1 MRQVRDKRMDAIG
14 VNVILWGVVGAL
26 GSLIVVLWDDEHT
39 ERQMMRDLVV
49 GIVGGVLFGTALWAL
64 HLIRG
69 VTMDGSVYLPNAVIA
84 LVGAV
89 ALVVGVEMRQQ
100 KQNHSRNHR

>member
-1 MRQVRDKRMDAIG
+1 MDSVG
-14 VNVILWGVVGAL
+14 VNLLLWAVVGAL

-39 ERQMMRDLVV
+39 EKQMMRDLLV
-49 GIVGGVLFGTALWAL
+49 GIVGGLLFGTALWAL
-64 HLIRG
+64 QAACG
-69 VTMDGSVYLPNAVIA
+69 VTMADAVYLPNAVIA

>member
-1 MRQVRDKRMDAIG
+1 MDAIG

-39 ERQMMRDLVV
+39 EKQMMRDLVV

-64 HLIRG
+64 HMVRG
-69 VTMDGSVYLPNAVIA
+69 ITLADAVYLPNAVIA
-84 LVGAV
+84 LIGAV

-100 KQNHSRNHR
+100 NHSRHHR